1 MRQKSNVR
9 ILLAL
14 LLCSQLQNGCK
25 VGPNYAKP
33 ATPYLDQN
41 WTDAAHPRLNGEPID
56 LCNWWESFGDPTLV
70 ALIHD
75 ATCENLQIK
84 EAGKRILEARALRNV
99 AAGNLY
105 PQQQSLDTS
114 FTDNRISGNV
124 ANFVVVPGFFETD
137 RTFNNWQ
144 TGFGIAWELDFWGRF
159 RRTVEAADA
168 QVDQSIA
175 GLNAV
180 RVLVLSEVAKNYIE
194 LRSLEARIAIANKHV
209 AIQKRLYD
217 LSQARLEEGAGNK
230 LDVHQ
235 SASRLANVEAVL
247 PGLEILRRQASHR
260 LCVLLGRT
268 PADLESV
275 LGSTGQIPNPPQ
287 NVAAGIPSDL
297 LRRRP
302 DVHVAERE
310 LATQS
315 AKIGISEA
323 EFYPHISLVGQ
334 IGLQSE
340 DLSRLFQTD
349 SLIGAVGPG
358 VRWNLLN
365 YGRIKNK
372 WIADKEAFQ
381 RLAYT
386 YHGSVLNAYRE
397 VEDSQVAYLRGF
409 DRVEAIERTVHESS
423 EAARIGYDTFVEGGV
438 DFGRVLILQTDLVR
452 AEDELLA
459 ARSDVALSLVKL
471 FLSLGGGWTPSGCHN
486 VQMASHPMV
495 RH

>member
-1 MRQKSNVR
+1 MQQKSKAR
-9 ILLAL
+9 ILLTL

-25 VGPNYAKP
+25 MGPEYAKS
-33 ATPYLDQN
+33 ATPYLEQN

-56 LCNWWESFGDPTLV
+56 LCNWWESFGDPVLV

-75 ATCENLQIK
+75 AACENLQIK

-105 PQQQSLDTS
+105 PQQQSLDAS
-114 FTDNRISGNV
+114 FTDNRISANV

-168 QVDQSIA
+168 QVDQSVA
-175 GLNAV
+175 ALNAV

-209 AIQKRLYD
+209 SIQKRLYD

-235 SASRLANVEAVL
+235 SASRLANVESIL

-268 PADLESV
+268 PTDLESA

-287 NVAAGIPSDL
+287 GVAAGIPADL

-315 AKIGISEA
+315 AKIGIAEA
-323 EFYPHISLVGQ
+323 DFYPQISLVGQ
-334 IGLQSE
+334 IGLQSQ

-349 SLIGAVGPG
+349 SLIGTVGPG

-372 WIADKEAFQ
+372 WIAEQEAFQ
-381 RLAYT
+381 RLVFA
-386 YHGSVLNAYRE
+386 YHGSVLKAYQE
-397 VEDSQVAYLRGF
+397 VEDSQVAYVRGF
-409 DRVEAIERTVHESS
+409 DRLAAIERTVLESG
-423 EAARIGYDTFVEGGV
+423 EAARIGYDTFVEGRI
-438 DFGRVLILQTDLVR
+438 DFGRVLILQSELVR

-459 ARSDVALSLVKL
+459 ARSEVALSLVKL
-471 FLSLGGGWTPSGCHN
+471 FLSLGGGWNPNGCQT
-486 VQMASHPMV
+486 VQVASYPII